1 MLNNRNFMQVGNRAG
16 TADAFSRFGVKE
28 REMLSAQ
35 EVSLIAVERR
45 LIFFGNRLTRMRA
58 YVQIGA
64 NDIPKSNDKRF
75 ISLVVFDKRKDV
87 RHTLMQ
93 FGRGNNGNDF

>member
-1 MLNNRNFMQVGNRAG
+1 MQVGNRAG

-35 EVSLIAVERR
+35 EVSFVAVERR
-45 LIFFGNRLTRMRA
+45 LIFLGNRLSGMRA
-58 YVQIGA
+58 NVQISA
-64 NDIPKSNDKRF
+64 NYVPKSNDKRF

-87 RHTLMQ
+87 RHTLM
-93 FGRGNNGNDF
+93 